1 MGSNPSHANNVL
13 YYFHKSVTFLW
24 GKNSKCTSLIMNG
37 FYHIWFCMEIYEN
50 LKLILPELCE
60 GECEGDCIE
69 MTGWVNVIPW
79 ALGIS
84 LTLIW
89 PSDVAF
95 RVEGCKGL
103 AFEELVV
110 DGLKKD
116 IKKLKIEKI
125 YLEYIHKMILDQDI
139 IQKY

>member
-1 MGSNPSHANNVL
+1 MNCSNWLGNFKVIHKGLTLELCYFRNTYLKINN
-13 YYFHKSVTFLW
+13 T
-24 GKNSKCTSLIMNG
+24 
-37 FYHIWFCMEIYEN
+37 
-50 LKLILPELCE
+50 ILPELCE

-139 IQKY
+139 IQKN

>member
-1 MGSNPSHANNVL
+1 MTKPSLLLPESTV
-13 YYFHKSVTFLW
+13 Y
-24 GKNSKCTSLIMNG
+24 GK
-37 FYHIWFCMEIYEN
+37 YEN

-110 DGLKKD
+110 DGLER
-116 IKKLKIEKI
+116 KI
-125 YLEYIHKMILDQDI
+125 
-139 IQKY
+139 

>member
-1 MGSNPSHANNVL
+1 
-13 YYFHKSVTFLW
+13 
-24 GKNSKCTSLIMNG
+24 
-37 FYHIWFCMEIYEN
+37 MERYEN
-50 LKLILPELCE
+50 LKIILPELCE

-110 DGLKKD
+110 DGLERKIWKK
-116 IKKLKIEKI
+116 IKNRK
-125 YLEYIHKMILDQDI
+125 YIFRVYKMIFDQDI
-139 IQKY
+139 IQNN

>member
-1 MGSNPSHANNVL
+1 MNCSNWLGNFKVIHKGLTLELCYFRNTYLKINN
-13 YYFHKSVTFLW
+13 T
-24 GKNSKCTSLIMNG
+24 
-37 FYHIWFCMEIYEN
+37 
-50 LKLILPELCE
+50 ILPELCE

-110 DGLKKD
+110 DGLERN
-116 IKKLKIEKI
+116 I
-125 YLEYIHKMILDQDI
+125 
-139 IQKY
+139 